1 MKTQFNQPQGSTAIE
16 VNRQTLARIW
26 GYPIRSTIYLNT
38 YTNVTGSSI
47 IFEPDTGTMWYTGT
61 AQGTPVSWVV
71 NSKSLTLNTNQ
82 GVFTCWPAIAL
93 SRDITSET
101 QSIRSFTERADD
113 IPSILDWDSDSSND
127 DSSRIIRA
135 IADGIRTL
143 YVPSTRT
150 FNIGEID
157 INTNMLIY
165 GNGISGYRQVGGKF
179 VVAADAEYG
188 FAFTGSGNGN
198 AGNGNRVIGGGL
210 SGLSIIGENSAC
222 AADMVRVLHA
232 SSHEFRNVS
241 FRLTQGSAFT
251 LEDFME
257 SRIEACY
264 MNNIGADG
272 KPVIYIKDYVDSLPW
287 NVNNL
292 HIREN
297 TFGSCS
303 GNWIHMSDRSNADLI
318 WIHGNKF
325 EWDST
330 PISPNISSKAVIYAG
345 LVERVSI
352 KDNGFVYFY
361 PAHNMYDTILE
372 LGANANYG
380 VTFSD
385 NMAWGCT
392 NANYWKTAG
401 GALAGHNNRSNAP
414 MSTVNTSS
422 YSQDIEEP
430 IIRTS
435 TGNKPTSY
443 AAKKNDVEFISVHQL
458 TGANVSNNFVV
469 DADAVMYG
477 TCMNTPASSEFRRAF
492 IPKDMLSSGRMVKVS
507 LRCKN
512 VNSSGGQ
519 LQLLLNGNAITDSV
533 SGQSTGLNYITIP
546 ANSGWK
552 EYSWY
557 LNASQ
562 LASGGALIFRNNSS
576 VRFLFDGVRIE
587 YARSVSITIPWSAT
601 SIPANTVSSTTL
613 AMGSRL
619 VSHIKGVTSVSAN
632 GSLGGAVSSA
642 YLRASDN
649 TLVVQLMTAAS
660 SATVAATSLTLS
672 LILE

>member
-1 MKTQFNQPQGSTAIE
+1 MNKMFTQPTGPVAKQ

-26 GYPIRSTIYLNT
+26 GQSIKDTVYLNT
-38 YTNVTGSSI
+38 YTSVTGSVI
-47 IFEPDTGTMWYTGT
+47 LFDADTGSVWYTGN
-61 AQGTPVSWVV
+61 AKGIPLSWSVGV
-71 NSKSLTLNTNQ
+71 KSLTLVTDS
-82 GVFTCWPAIAL
+82 GSFTCWPAIAL

-101 QSIRSFTERADD
+101 QAIRSFTELADD
-113 IPSILDWDSDSSND
+113 IPTILDWDSDSSTD
-127 DSSRIIRA
+127 DSTRISRA
-135 IADGIRTL
+135 IADGVKTL
-143 YVPSTRT
+143 FIPTTQV

-179 VVAADAEYG
+179 VVADDAEY
-188 FAFTGSGNGN
+188 AFNFQGTGNGTTS
-198 AGNGNRVIGGGL
+198 GSRVIGGGL
-210 SGLSIIGENSAC
+210 SGVSLLGASTAC
-222 AADMVRVLHA
+222 KADMVRASHA
-232 SSHEFRNVS
+232 SSHEFRNVGM
-241 FRLTQGSAFT
+241 RQTQGSAFS

-264 MNNIGADG
+264 MNNIGAEDAH
-272 KPVIYIKDYVDSLPW
+272 VIEMKDYVDTTPW

-330 PISPNISSKAVIYAG
+330 PTAANTSAKAVIYGG

-361 PAHNMYDTILE
+361 PDHNMYESILE

-401 GALAGHNNRSNAP
+401 GALSGHNNRSNAP
-414 MSTVNTSS
+414 MTTVNTSK
-422 YSQDIEEP
+422 YAQDIEP
-430 IIRTS
+430 PLIRTS

-443 AAKKNDVEFISVHQL
+443 AAKRHDVEFISVHKM
-458 TGANVSNNFVV
+458 TGANDSNTFTPDD
-469 DADAVMYG
+469 DAILYG
-477 TCMNTPASSEFRRAF
+477 TCMNTPVSSEFRRAY
-492 IPKDMLSSGRMVKVS
+492 IPKDMLASGRMVKVTA
-507 LRCKN
+507 RCKN
-512 VNSSGGQ
+512 TQSSDAQ
-519 LQLLLNGNAITDSV
+519 LQLLLNGNAVTDSV
-533 SGQSTGLNYITIP
+533 SSQSSGLSYITIP
-546 ANSGWK
+546 ANTGWK

-562 LASGGALIFRNNSS
+562 LASGGALILRNNST
-576 VRFLFDGVRIE
+576 VQFLFDGLRIE
-587 YARSVSITIPWSAT
+587 YARMVSITVPWSTT
-601 SIPANTVSSTTL
+601 SVAANTVVSTTL
-613 AMGSRL
+613 SMGSRL
-619 VSHIKGVTSVSAN
+619 IAHIKGVTSVTAN

-642 YLRASDN
+642 YLRSSDN
-649 TLVVQLMTAAS
+649 TLVVQLMGGAS
-660 SATVAATSLTLS
+660 VATVAATSLTLA
-672 LILE
+672 LLLE